1 QSLTVAQ
8 WSALLLCSSKVI
20 LPSSWLSSSTLLTG
34 SWKKFISAA
43 KAAMA
48 EGSWPNCARS
58 IMSIFSRR
66 RLSLLASRSRMSRA
80 CRFSGVS
87 FARFSRMASRSL
99 CSRRA
104 RCSSVSCMRCR
115 RFASR
120 WSSEWI
126 RRCRPRDPGELRAL
140 PHTGHM

>member
-1 QSLTVAQ
+1 SQCR
-8 WSALLLCSSKVI
+8 ALLLCSSKAI
-20 LPSSWLSSSTLLTG
+20 FPNSWLSSSALLTG

-66 RLSLLASRSRMSRA
+66 RLSLLASRSRISRA
-80 CRFSGVS
+80 CRQPITPFMGVPEPTPRQDDPDLLNV
-87 FARFSRMASRSL
+87 AWL
-99 CSRRA
+99 VKRA
-104 RCSSVSCMRCR
+104 PQTAQFDS
-115 RFASR
+115 
-120 WSSEWI
+120 WSSEWM